1 VFSVT
6 EEADQAPI
14 DPRGDA
20 YVYQVI
26 ADRIARRIASG
37 ELAPGMPLPSEPA
50 LAEWYGVSR
59 ASVRRARE
67 VLAGR
72 GLVHVVAGKGT
83 YVTRPG
89 HNPTT

>member
-1 VFSVT
+1 MTV
-6 EEADQAPI
+6 EDDQAPI
-14 DPRGDA
+14 DPRGDR

-37 ELAPGMPLPSEPA
+37 DLAPGMPLPSEPD

-59 ASVRRARE
+59 ASIRRARQ
-67 VLAGR
+67 VLTGR

-83 YVTRPG
+83 YVTRPEAETP
-89 HNPTT
+89 HAP